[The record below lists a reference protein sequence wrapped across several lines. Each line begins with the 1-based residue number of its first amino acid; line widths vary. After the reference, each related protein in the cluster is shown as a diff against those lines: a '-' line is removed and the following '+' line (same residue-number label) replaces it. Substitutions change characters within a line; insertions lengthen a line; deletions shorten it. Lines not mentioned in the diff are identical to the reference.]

1 MRVWARVGTRLGRAG
16 LAGCAGL
23 AGRTGRDHRAGAGRM
38 GHGLRK
44 TGSGRSFRAAVGV
57 GQERRRRAGRAGLVA
72 GIGQV

>member
-1 MRVWARVGTRLGRAG
+1 MRVWARVGTRLGR
-16 LAGCAGL
+16 AGL

-57 GQERRRRAGRAGLVA
+57 G
-72 GIGQV
+72 